1 MKKMF
6 IIFVLLFLVGCNNEE
21 KKTFEFAGEIQK
33 IIVIGQGTNAK
44 LDKQEV
50 ENAAEIKLFEDAM
63 QDATILSQP
72 HTDEGPLYKLEVIY
86 DDNSKEIIDIWYYAS
101 ANTGSFYMNDR
112 YSLNEEA
119 VPALI
124 ELLES
129 YKEEK

>member
-21 KKTFEFAGEIQK
+21 MKTFEFAGEIQK

-50 ENAAEIKLFEDAM
+50 ENATQIKLFEDAM
-63 QDATILSQP
+63 QDANILSQP
-72 HTDEGPLYKLEVIY
+72 HTDEGPLYKLEVMY
-86 DDNSKEIIDIWYYAS
+86 SDNSKEIIDIWYYAS
-101 ANTGSFYMNDR
+101 ANTGRFYMNDM

-119 VPALI
+119 IPALI
-124 ELLES
+124 EFFES
-129 YKEEK
+129 YKEVK